1 MLKSLEGK
9 TILQIVPSLDVG
21 GPERSTL
28 DVAAAIVR
36 AGGRAFVI
44 SAGGRMV
51 DELEKSGATHFSW
64 EAGSKD
70 PRIIWKNHS
79 LLKDFV
85 RMERVNLVHVRSR
98 APAWSAYLA
107 TRQSNVPMV
116 TTMHSSYDTPFPWEK
131 FYNSIMT
138 KGERTITLSR
148 AMASY
153 VEKNYNVPPE
163 RITVIPRGIDLNTY
177 NRDNVSEERK
187 EKLAQQILL
196 PEGVPFILFPGR
208 LMKAKGQE
216 IALQALAKIQEPFFC
231 LIVGPDHEHV
241 GYREHLKA
249 MKQKL
254 FLQDKVTFLDH
265 VDLPAAY
272 MHANVVLCPSQI
284 PEAFGRVAAEAQA
297 MGMPVIASNL
307 GAMSETI
314 LDGQTGWL
322 VEPGNVD
329 ELADAIRNALQL
341 SHSNRLAMAEK
352 AIMHAR
358 ANFNMERMCATTLA
372 VYAELLK

>member
-28 DVAAAIVR
+28 DVAASIVR

-64 EAGSKD
+64 EANSKD
-70 PRIIWKNHS
+70 PRIIWKNHN

-85 RMERVNLVHVRSR
+85 RMEHVALVHVRSR
-98 APAWSAYLA
+98 APAWSAYMA
-107 TRQSNVPMV
+107 TRESKVPMV
-116 TTMHSSYDTPFPWEK
+116 TTMHSSYQTNLPWVK

-138 KGERTITLSR
+138 KGERVIALSR
-148 AMASY
+148 SMASY
-153 VEKNYNVPPE
+153 IEQHYNVPPQ
-163 RITVIPRGIDLNTY
+163 RITVIPRGIDLNVY
-177 NRDNVSEERK
+177 NRDNVSDERR
-187 EKLAQQILL
+187 EKFAANAML
-196 PEGVPFILFPGR
+196 PKDVPFILFPSR

-216 IALQALAKIQEPFFC
+216 LALHALAKINEPFYA
-231 LIVGPDHEHV
+231 LIVGPDHEHI
-241 GYREHLKA
+241 GYREHLKSL
-249 MKQKL
+249 KHKL

-284 PEAFGRVAAEAQA
+284 AEPFGRVAAEAQA
-297 MGMPVIASNL
+297 MGVPVIASNL
-307 GAMSETI
+307 GAMSETV
-314 LDGQTGWL
+314 LNGETGWL

-329 ELADAIRNALQL
+329 ALADSIRNALQL
-341 SHSNRLAMAEK
+341 SHSNRMAMMEK
-352 AIMHAR
+352 SIIHAR

-372 VYAELLK
+372 VYSELLK

>member
-51 DELEKSGATHFSW
+51 DELEKSGAVHFSW
-64 EAGSKD
+64 EAASKD
-70 PRIIWKNHS
+70 PRIIWKNHN

-85 RMERVNLVHVRSR
+85 SIERVNLVHVRSR
-98 APAWSAYLA
+98 APAWSAYMA
-107 TRQSNVPMV
+107 TRQSKVPMV
-116 TTMHSSYDTPFPWEK
+116 TTMHSSYQTNLPWEK

-138 KGERTITLSR
+138 KGERVIAISR
-148 AMASY
+148 NMAESI
-153 VEKNYNVPPE
+153 EKNYNIPPQ

-177 NRDNVSEERK
+177 NRDNVSQERIDK
-187 EKLAQQILL
+187 FAASIFL
-196 PEGVPFILFPGR
+196 PRDKPFILFPGR

-216 IALQALAKIQEPFFC
+216 LALRALAKITEPFSC
-231 LIVGPDHEHV
+231 LIVGPDHEHA
-241 GYREHLKA
+241 GYREHLKSL
-249 MKQKL
+249 KQKL

-272 MHANVVLCPSQI
+272 MLANMVLSPSQI
-284 PEAFGRVAAEAQA
+284 PEAFGRVCAEAQA
-297 MGMPVIASNL
+297 MGVPVIATDL
-307 GAMSETI
+307 GATRETV
-314 LDGQTGWL
+314 LDGETGWL
-322 VEPGNVD
+322 VPQGDVD
-329 ELADAIRNALQL
+329 ALADAIRNALAL
-341 SHSNRLAMAEK
+341 SHSNRLAMTEK
-352 AIMHAR
+352 SILHAR
-358 ANFNMERMCATTLA
+358 NNFNMERMCATTLA
-372 VYAELLK
+372 VYAELLQ